1 MQFTAHGHP
10 NIRASHKTTFEFTKD
25 RFVTKTGD
33 CIVGVNADFSLSE
46 LKRLLK
52 NKRIKITIKVDK
64 KIEEI
69 IAQPNKGFDSEHEI
83 VIRKTNFVS
92 KRTLATNSDKAAI
105 DFDSIKEKLKNP
117 KQKIIVEIK
126 PI

>member
-25 RFVTKTGD
+25 RFLTKTGD

-46 LKRLLK
+46 LKKLLK

-92 KRTLATNSDKAAI
+92 KRTLAINANKAAI
-105 DFDSIKEKLKNP
+105 DFDKIREKLKNP
-117 KQKIIVEIK
+117 
-126 PI
+126 